1 MTEDLFIE
9 DKTNDIDPNKN
20 YLEEL
25 VGEGKKFKSPEDLAR
40 GKYESDNYIK
50 ILQQRFDELREDHE
64 RVRSESA
71 AKARLEE
78 IIDKFGNLQ
87 KDNRDNTDDAT
98 NPERLNHDSAS
109 SSKPDFDP
117 KQIEDLI
124 ASKFTERELQRK
136 QQDNFNAVKEKLKE
150 HYGDN
155 YQNAL
160 QDQIDNLGLTKEF
173 FNDLAKNHPN
183 VLFRTLGLDQPT
195 QRQPM
200 VAPPRG
206 SATFKPSSPKKR
218 TYSYYQQMRKDNP
231 KLYFDRDIAV
241 QMHND
246 AQEQGEAFF
255 DVPV

>member
-1 MTEDLFIE
+1 MTEDLF
-9 DKTNDIDPNKN
+9 TNKDQNNEIDLNKN

-40 GKYESDNYIK
+40 GKFESDNYIK

-78 IIDKFGNLQ
+78 ILDKMDKFQ
-87 KDNRDNTDDAT
+87 KDDDHTDNPNDDVRQ
-98 NPERLNHDSAS
+98 PE
-109 SSKPDFDP
+109 SKPFDP
-117 KQIEDLI
+117 KQLEDLI

-136 QQDNFNAVKEKLKE
+136 QQENFTAVKEKLKE
-150 HYGDN
+150 HYGEN
-155 YQNAL
+155 YQSAL
-160 QDQIDNLGLTKEF
+160 KDQIDNLGLTKEF

-195 QRQPM
+195 QKQPM
-200 VAPPRG
+200 IAPPRG
-206 SATFKPSSPKKR
+206 SATFKPSTPKKR

-231 KLYFDRDIAV
+231 KLYFDREIAV

-255 DVPV
+255 DVTV

>member
-1 MTEDLFIE
+1 MTEDLFTD
-9 DKTNDIDPNKN
+9 DKTNEIDPNKN

-25 VGEGKKFKSPEDLAR
+25 VGDGKKFKSPEDLAR
-40 GKYESDNYIK
+40 GKFESDNYIK

-87 KDNRDNTDDAT
+87 KDDNRDDTDEAKQ
-98 NPERLNHDSAS
+98 PEQ
-109 SSKPDFDP
+109 KPFDP
-117 KQIEDLI
+117 KQLEDLI

-150 HYGDN
+150 HYGSN
-155 YQNAL
+155 YQDAL

-173 FNDLAKNHPN
+173 FNDLARNHPN
-183 VLFRTLGLDQPT
+183 VLFRTLGLDQ
-195 QRQPM
+195 QPSQKPII
-200 VAPPRG
+200 APPRG
-206 SATFKPSSPKKR
+206 SAMFKPSTPKKR

-231 KLYFDRDIAV
+231 KLYFDREIAV

-255 DVPV
+255 DVTV

>member
-1 MTEDLFIE
+1 MTEDLFNT
-9 DKTNDIDPNKN
+9 DNKTNTEIDPNKN

-78 IIDKFGNLQ
+78 ILDKMDKFQ
-87 KDNRDNTDDAT
+87 KDDDHTDNTDIGVRQ
-98 NPERLNHDSAS
+98 PEQ
-109 SSKPDFDP
+109 KPFDP
-117 KQIEDLI
+117 QQLEDLI

-150 HYGDN
+150 HYGEN
-155 YQNAL
+155 YQSAL

-173 FNDLAKNHPN
+173 FNDLARNHPN
-183 VLFRTLGLDQPT
+183 VLFRTLGLDQ
-195 QRQPM
+195 QPAQKPNI
-200 VAPPRG
+200 APPRG
-206 SATFKPSSPKKR
+206 SAMFKPTTPKKR
-218 TYSYYQQMRKDNP
+218 TYSYYQQMRKENP
-231 KLYFDRDIAV
+231 KLYFDREIAV

-255 DVPV
+255 DVTV